1 MDFLGNI
8 EEVRDNPEHIIYLES
23 DFLCYVFMT
32 FYMFVIIWTVNEKG
46 LRFDVII
53 YKFAY
58 VHSDYVLS
66 CPC

>member
-1 MDFLGNI
+1 
-8 EEVRDNPEHIIYLES
+8 
-23 DFLCYVFMT
+23 
-32 FYMFVIIWTVNEKG
+32 MFVIIRTVNEKG

-53 YKFAY
+53 CKFAY